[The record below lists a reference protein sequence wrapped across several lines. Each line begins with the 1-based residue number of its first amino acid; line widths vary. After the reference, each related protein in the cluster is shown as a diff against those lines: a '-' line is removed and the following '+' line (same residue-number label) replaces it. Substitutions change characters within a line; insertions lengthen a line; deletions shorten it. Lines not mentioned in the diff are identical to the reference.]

1 MSKKVKR
8 RIEKKRRWCIETKW
22 RRANMVFRLNL
33 NDYSSVQTCV
43 YTARPRVKGTW
54 GLHWR
59 DAPRV
64 SNLWEVSG
72 WDWR

>member
-1 MSKKVKR
+1 MGKKVKR
-8 RIEKKRRWCIETKW
+8 RIRKKYYIELKR
-22 RRANMVFRLNL
+22 RRANLVFRLNL

-64 SNLWEVSG
+64 FNLWE
-72 WDWR
+72 DWR

>member
-1 MSKKVKR
+1 MGKKVKR
-8 RIEKKRRWCIETKW
+8 RIRKKYYIELKR

-33 NDYSSVQTCV
+33 NDYSSVYTCV
-43 YTARPRVKGTW
+43 YTARPRIKGTW

-64 SNLWEVSG
+64 FNLWE
-72 WDWR
+72 DWC